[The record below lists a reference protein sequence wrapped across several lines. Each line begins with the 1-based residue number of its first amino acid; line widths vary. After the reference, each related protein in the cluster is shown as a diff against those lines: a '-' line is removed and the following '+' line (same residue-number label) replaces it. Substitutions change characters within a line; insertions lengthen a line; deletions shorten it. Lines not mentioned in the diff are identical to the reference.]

1 VVSIGLPYE
10 RDAWQ
15 VVVNVVVDP
24 QVQKIWGIVSFW
36 RRAVL
41 LGDGHVIL
49 SESRSVWQQ

>member
-10 RDAWQ
+10 RDTWQ
-15 VVVNVVVDP
+15 AVVNVVVDP
-24 QVQKIWGIVSFW
+24 QVQNMWGIVSFC